1 MGVYCI
7 MTFGISR
14 VIAAIASK
22 AVLAMQ
28 MDRLLNVFGSLMFTF
43 FSAIAALSLLLF
55 KCSENPN
62 GTKSLAI
69 DLSVICFDSDDWKSM
84 LVAAIIFVLV
94 YIFGMGGLFI
104 R

>member
-1 MGVYCI
+1 MGVACLFV
-7 MTFGISR
+7 FGLSR
-14 VIAAIASK
+14 VVAALTGK
-22 AVLAMQ
+22 ELAMQ
-28 MDRLLNVFGSLMFTF
+28 RDRLLNVLGSLMFTF
-43 FSAIAALSLLLF
+43 FGAIAALSLMLF